1 MMVSRGSQRIR
12 VRVDGP
18 EQAPALM
25 LSNSLGTSLEM
36 WEPQMPALAGRF
48 RVVRYD
54 ARGHGGSPVPD
65 RAASIEELGLD
76 ALAVMDALDLETV
89 AFCGLSMGGMTGLW
103 LARNHRA
110 RIRRLVVAN
119 SAPASPPARA
129 WDDRIALVTREGM
142 EAVADAVLARWFTPD
157 FLAGEP
163 ATAARLRAMLVA
175 NDPAGYASGCAAVRD
190 LDLRA
195 GLGDIHCPT
204 LIIGGSADRATPP
217 EASVAM
223 ADAIPGASLVLLDA
237 AHLSNW
243 ERPAEFTGALLDFLV
258 RGGTLDEAERHG
270 LGMAMRRRVLGD
282 AWVDHANARSNA
294 FTGEFQNLITRYA
307 WGEIWT
313 RPGLPPATRSCMV
326 LSTMI
331 ALGHW
336 QEFRLHVR
344 AAFNNGLGRDGIK
357 EVILQSAIY
366 CGVPAAN
373 AAFHH
378 AGEVLAEID
387 EAGGQEVRGLGP
399 APETDPPHRRDPP
412 AAAGG

>member
-1 MMVSRGSQRIR
+1 MMVDRGPQRIR
-12 VRVDGP
+12 VKVDGP
-18 EQAPALM
+18 ERAPALM
-25 LSNSLGTSLEM
+25 LSNSLGASLEM
-36 WEPQMPALAGRF
+36 WEPQVPALAERL

-54 ARGHGGSPVPD
+54 ARGHGGSSIPEKP
-65 RAASIEELGLD
+65 ASIGELGLD
-76 ALAVMDALDLETV
+76 ALAVMDALGLETV

-103 LARNHRA
+103 LARNHPA

-119 SAPASPPARA
+119 SAPAIPPART
-129 WDDRIALVTREGM
+129 WDERIALVAREGM
-142 EAVADAVLARWFTPD
+142 AAVADAVLARWLTPD
-157 FLAGEP
+157 FLAARPP
-163 ATAARLRAMLVA
+163 AAATLRAMLVA

-190 LDLRA
+190 FDLRA
-195 GLGDIHCPT
+195 GLGDIRCPT
-204 LIIGGSADRATPP
+204 LVIGGSADRATPP
-217 EASVAM
+217 EASVEM
-223 ADAIPGASLVLLDA
+223 ADAIPGASLVLLEA

-243 ERPAEFTGALLDFLV
+243 ERPEDFTGALLDFLV
-258 RGGTLDEAERHG
+258 RGGTLAEAERHG

-282 AWVDHANARSNA
+282 AWVDRAAARSSA

-313 RPGLPPATRSCMV
+313 RPGLPRATRSCMV

-344 AAFNNGLGRDGIK
+344 AAFNNGLGRDEIK

-373 AAFHH
+373 TAFHH
-378 AGEVLAEID
+378 AEEVLAEID
-387 EAGGQEVRGLGP
+387 GAGTEG
-399 APETDPPHRRDPP
+399 
-412 AAAGG
+412 